1 MEAHMSNLAALGMAL
16 LTFLISAGL
25 GGLVWLATGSQ
36 YEGWIVLLIA
46 LNPVWLLVA
55 RYFDPRQIRWR

>member
-16 LTFLISAGL
+16 LTFLISALL

-36 YEGWIVLLIA
+36 SEGWIVLLIA